1 MGAPRDEDDQ
11 AEPLAPAPASASGAG
26 RRRGRPP
33 RISRSQIVEAAV
45 GLGLDSFTMQGI
57 AEALGVTA
65 PALYSHVAGREE
77 VLELVNETLRA
88 RLESFSS
95 AATDWRS
102 WLTDFAELIRS
113 HLAPSM
119 SSVMVDL
126 HGSGTAAQVS
136 VGERGLQLLMDEG
149 LTAAEA
155 GEAVW
160 LVFRVAITAGPAQGT
175 DFAGFVEDTGRVL
188 SAETAPILPATHA
201 VHEVFSAGPRDT
213 FGSDLQI
220 VLDGLAAKVARAAG

>member
-1 MGAPRDEDDQ
+1 MGAPRDEDDV
-11 AEPLAPAPASASGAG
+11 AAPAG

-33 RISRSQIVEAAV
+33 RISRSQIVEAAI

-88 RLESFSS
+88 RLETFSS
-95 AATDWRS
+95 SATDWRS
-102 WLTDFAELIRS
+102 WLTDFATLIRT
-113 HLAPSM
+113 HLAPSV
-119 SSVMVDL
+119 SSLMVDL
-126 HGSGTAAQVS
+126 HGPGTAAQVG

-149 LTAAEA
+149 LSAAEA

-188 SAETAPILPATHA
+188 SPATSPTLPATHA

-213 FGSDLQI
+213 FRADLQV
-220 VLDGLAAKVARAAG
+220 VLDGLEAKLARVAR